1 MNVKIKDL
9 AILSGG
15 KTKNVCYGHGWYDDE
30 FQLIDEDI
38 QKFAELIIKECIGV
52 GHVSDRP
59 IFEKTCEYADLEY
72 LPESIYRALHQAATD
87 TLDMDDIVAGEFE
100 VVINWKARGL

>member
-30 FQLIDEDI
+30 FQLKDEDI

-52 GHVSDRP
+52 GLLTQVEHRDILNHFGVGHVSD
-59 IFEKTCEYADLEY
+59 
-72 LPESIYRALHQAATD
+72 
-87 TLDMDDIVAGEFE
+87 
-100 VVINWKARGL
+100 

>member
-15 KTKNVCYGHGWYDDE
+15 KTKEVCYGHGWYEDE
-30 FQLIDEDI
+30 FQLKDEDI

-52 GHVSDRP
+52 GLLTQVERRDILNHFGVGHVGD
-59 IFEKTCEYADLEY
+59 
-72 LPESIYRALHQAATD
+72 
-87 TLDMDDIVAGEFE
+87 
-100 VVINWKARGL
+100 

>member
-1 MNVKIKDL
+1 MSVIR
-9 AILSGG
+9 I
-15 KTKNVCYGHGWYDDE
+15 
-30 FQLIDEDI
+30 
-38 QKFAELIIKECIGV
+38 
-52 GHVSDRP
+52 RP

-100 VVINWKARGL
+100 VVIIWKARGL